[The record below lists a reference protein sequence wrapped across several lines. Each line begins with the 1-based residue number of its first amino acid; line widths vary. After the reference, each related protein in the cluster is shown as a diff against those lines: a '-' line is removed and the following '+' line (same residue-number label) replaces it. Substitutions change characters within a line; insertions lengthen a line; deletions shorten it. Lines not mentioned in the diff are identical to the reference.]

1 MERRE
6 NAYLTIILFGIIS
19 LLGDVVYEGV
29 RSISGPFLASLG
41 ATSLVI
47 GFFSGLGEFLTQSL
61 RLLFG
66 YISDKKRIYWI
77 FTITGYS
84 LICFLPLCGIANSWQ
99 IVVFLLL
106 LERIGKAIRTPSR
119 DTLISFAGKKIG
131 VGKSFGIHEVF
142 DQIGAVLGPLIFFFS
157 LKRFKTYSVG
167 FNIMWI
173 PSIFLIFTLIIL
185 RKMYIYDEEMTKKG
199 IQTEGFSRKVFIFY
213 ILFVLF
219 STAGLL
225 NFPLISYHIKK
236 TGIMDESHIPVLYLL
251 AMGIDGLFAFFVGS
265 LYDRIKLKILFIVP
279 LLSIFLPF
287 FCFSISSVLIVFSVL
302 FYGIIIGCHETVLR
316 AAIAD
321 VISSGKRGF
330 AYGIFNSIYGF
341 GFLVSGWIIGFLYEK
356 SINQIYF
363 YIIITEIISLFF
375 ILSLVFK
382 KYGMAKNRKS

>member
-1 MERRE
+1 ME
-6 NAYLTIILFGIIS
+6 NSYLTVILFGIVS
-19 LLGDVVYEGV
+19 LFGDVVYEGV

-41 ATSLVI
+41 ASSLVI

-66 YISDKKRIYWI
+66 YISDKKRTYWI

-84 LICFLPLCGIANSWQ
+84 LICFLPLCGISKSWQ

-119 DTLISFAGKKIG
+119 DTLISFAGKEIG

-167 FNIMWI
+167 FNIMWL

-185 RKMYIYDEEMTKKG
+185 RKMYGYNEEMEKKE
-199 IQTEGFSRKVFIFY
+199 IQNVGFLQKVFIFY

-219 STAGLL
+219 STAGLV
-225 NFPLISYHIKK
+225 NFPLIAYHIKK
-236 TGIMDESHIPVLYLL
+236 TGITDESHIPILYLL
-251 AMGIDGLFAFFVGS
+251 AMGIDGLFAFFIGS
-265 LYDRIKLKILFIVP
+265 LYDKIKLKILILVP

-287 FCFSISSVLIVFSVL
+287 MCFSNSFVYLIFSVL
-302 FYGIIIGCHETVLR
+302 FYGIVIGCHETVLR

-321 VISSGKRGF
+321 VISPSKRGF
-330 AYGIFNSIYGF
+330 AYGIFNTIYGF
-341 GFLVSGWIIGFLYEK
+341 GFLISGWIIGFLYEK

-363 YIIITEIISLFF
+363 YIILTEIISLFF

>member
-185 RKMYIYDEEMTKKG
+185 RKMYIYDEEMTKKE
-199 IQTEGFSRKVFIFY
+199 IQTKGFSRKVFIFY

-236 TGIMDESHIPVLYLL
+236 TGIMDESHIPILYLL

-321 VISSGKRGF
+321 VISPTKRGF
-330 AYGIFNSIYGF
+330 AYGIFNTIYGF
-341 GFLVSGWIIGFLYEK
+341 GFLISGWVIGFLYEK

-363 YIIITEIISLFF
+363 YIILTEIISLFF

>member
-185 RKMYIYDEEMTKKG
+185 RKMYIYDEEMTKKE
-199 IQTEGFSRKVFIFY
+199 IQTKGFSRKVFIFY

-236 TGIMDESHIPVLYLL
+236 TGIMDESYIPILYLL

-321 VISSGKRGF
+321 VISPDKRGF
-330 AYGIFNSIYGF
+330 AYGIFNTIYGF
-341 GFLVSGWIIGFLYEK
+341 GFLISGWVIGFLYEK

-363 YIIITEIISLFF
+363 YIILTEIISLFF